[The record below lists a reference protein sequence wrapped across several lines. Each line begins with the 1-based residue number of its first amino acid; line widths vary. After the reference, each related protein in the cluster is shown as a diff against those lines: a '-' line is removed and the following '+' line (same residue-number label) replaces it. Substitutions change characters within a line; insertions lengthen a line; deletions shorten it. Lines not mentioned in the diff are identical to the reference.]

1 MTALRFTRDNPLRVA
16 LAGYGNVG
24 RQLGPRLAA
33 GEIPQI
39 RLVAISAG
47 NLDKAREASAGL
59 DPRPLVVPAAELPR
73 HADVVV
79 ECATYDAFAEI
90 ARATLTAGKT
100 LVAVSVGALAA
111 NLDLIDLAER
121 HGGVIQVANG
131 AMPGLDEIRCAR
143 EGGIGTVTLAS
154 RIRPDSLA
162 KEPYIREQGFDF
174 ATPPAAPVRVF
185 QGTAR
190 EAAAAFPRHFNVAV
204 ALSLAGVGLDRT
216 QIEVWCD
223 PEIPGAIHHVEVDS
237 EVVRLEMTA
246 FNRPSPAN
254 RNTSRI
260 VAPSIMAALRN
271 MVSPIRVGS

>member
-1 MTALRFTRDNPLRVA
+1 MTALRYTRDNPLRVA

-33 GEIPQI
+33 GEIPQV
-39 RLVAISAG
+39 RLTAISAG
-47 NLDKAREASAGL
+47 DLGRAREASADL
-59 DPRPLVVPAAELPR
+59 DPRPLVVPATELPQ
-73 HADVVV
+73 HAEVVV
-79 ECATYDAFAEI
+79 ECATYDAFPEI

-111 NLDLIDLAER
+111 HLDLIELAER
-121 HGGVIQVANG
+121 HGGVIQIANG

-143 EGGIGTVTLAS
+143 ESGIGTVSLTS

-162 KEPYIREQGFDF
+162 KEPYIKAQGFDF
-174 ATPPAAPVRVF
+174 STPPEAPVRVF

-223 PEIPGAIHHVEVDS
+223 PDIPGAIHHVEVDA
-237 EVVRLEMTA
+237 EAVRLDMTA

>member
-1 MTALRFTRDNPLRVA
+1 MPALRYTRENPLTVA

-24 RQLGPRLAA
+24 RQLGPRLNA
-33 GEIPQI
+33 GEIPQVK
-39 RLVAISAG
+39 LVAISAG
-47 NLDKAREASAGL
+47 NLDRAREAAADL
-59 DPRPLVVPAAELPR
+59 DPRPLILPAAELPA
-73 HADVVV
+73 HAEVVV

-90 ARATLTAGKT
+90 ATATLTAGKT

-143 EGGIGTVTLAS
+143 EGSIETVTLTS

-162 KEPYIREQGFDF
+162 KEPYVRQQGFDF
-174 ATPPAAPVRVF
+174 STPPTEAVRVF
-185 QGTAR
+185 KGTAR
-190 EAAAAFPRHFNVAV
+190 QAAAAFPRHFNVAV

-216 QIEVWCD
+216 RIEVWCD
-223 PEIPGAIHHVEVDS
+223 PAIPGAIHHVEVDA
-237 EVVRLEMTA
+237 EVIRLDMTA
-246 FNRPSPAN
+246 FNRPSAAN

>member
-1 MTALRFTRDNPLRVA
+1 MAAQRHSRENPLTVA

-24 RQLGPRLAA
+24 QQLGPRLAA
-33 GEIPQI
+33 GEIPQV

-47 NLDKAREASAGL
+47 NLDRAREASAGL
-59 DPRPLVVPAAELPR
+59 SPRPLVLPAAELPA
-73 HADVVV
+73 HAEVIV
-79 ECATYDAFAEI
+79 ECATYDAFPEI
-90 ARATLTAGKT
+90 ARAALTAGKT

-121 HGGVIQVANG
+121 HGGIIQVANG

-143 EGGIGTVTLAS
+143 EGGLESVTLTS

-162 KEPYIREQGFDF
+162 KEPYVKQQGFDF
-174 ATPPAAPVRVF
+174 SKPPSSPVRVF
-185 QGTAR
+185 HGTAR

-204 ALSLAGVGLDRT
+204 ALSLAGLGLDRT
-216 QIEVWCD
+216 KIEVWCD
-223 PEIPGAIHHVEVDS
+223 PDIPGAIHHVEADS
-237 EVVRLEMTA
+237 EVVRLDMTA

-260 VAPSIMAALRN
+260 VAPSILAALRN

>member
-1 MTALRFTRDNPLRVA
+1 MAALRHTRDNPLRVA
-16 LAGYGNVG
+16 LAGFGNVG
-24 RQLGPRLAA
+24 RQLAPRLAA
-33 GEIPQI
+33 GEIPQV
-39 RLVAISAG
+39 RLVAISAAD
-47 NLDKAREASAGL
+47 LDRARAASAGL
-59 DPRPLVVPAAELPR
+59 DPRPLVLPAAELPA

-79 ECATYDAFAEI
+79 ECATYDAFPEI

-100 LVAVSVGALAA
+100 LLAVSVGALAA

-121 HGGVIQVANG
+121 YGGVIQIANG

-143 EGGIGTVTLAS
+143 EAGIGTVTLAS

-162 KEPYIREQGFDF
+162 KEPYVRAQGFDF
-174 ATPPAAPVRVF
+174 AAPPKAPVRVF

-204 ALSLAGVGLDRT
+204 ALSLAGIGLDRT
-216 QIEVWCD
+216 RIEVWCD
-223 PEIPGAIHHVEVDS
+223 PDIPGAIHHVEVES
-237 EVVRLEMTA
+237 EAVRLDMTA
-246 FNRPSPAN
+246 HNRPSPAN

-260 VAPSIMAALRN
+260 VAPSILAALRN

>member
-1 MTALRFTRDNPLRVA
+1 MTAQRYTADSPLRVA

-24 RQLGPRLAA
+24 RQLAPRIAG
-33 GEIPQI
+33 GEIPRV
-39 RLVAISAG
+39 RLTAISAG
-47 NLDKAREASAGL
+47 DLARAEAASVGI
-59 DPRPLVVPAAELPR
+59 DPRPLVLPASELPN

-79 ECATYDAFAEI
+79 ECATYDAFPAI

-111 NLDLIDLAER
+111 NPDLIELAER

-143 EGGIGTVTLAS
+143 EGGIETVTLTS

-162 KEPYIREQGFDF
+162 KEPYVRAQGFDF
-174 ATPPAAPVRVF
+174 TTPPETAVRVF
-185 QGTAR
+185 AGTAR

-204 ALSLAGVGLDRT
+204 SLSLAGIGLDRT

-223 PEIPGAIHHVEVDS
+223 PDIPGAIHRVEVDS
-237 EVVRLEMTA
+237 DVVRLEMTA

-254 RNTSRI
+254 RSTSRI